1 MSDKNQSQREILRLK
16 MLEEAQSRPGVREAM
31 EVYQKFH
38 DLQLK
43 NSNMN
48 IPQSL
53 FTNPEKATMVTSS
66 TVSIYLTR
74 TA

>member
-1 MSDKNQSQREILRLK
+1 MSGKNQSQREILRLK

-31 EVYQKFH
+31 EVYQKYH

-43 NSNMN
+43 NSSIN

-53 FTNPEKATMVTSS
+53 FPNPEKTATVTSS
-66 TVSIYLTR
+66 TVSI
-74 TA
+74 